1 MSNIHS
7 NFLDDCHMLQSQLC
21 WLLILWDQVG
31 GITVSLQIHGYYQ
44 RILESIPCRCC
55 TLKCLLA
62 ALMWLSLTEQ
72 LTNRSIKTLSCINS
86 CYIHSVVIFVCTDIH
101 IYISLAFGRHMYF
114 MSNYAIPQFLNFYS
128 LLCLKSFNYA

>member
-31 GITVSLQIHGYYQ
+31 SITISLQIHGYYQ
-44 RILESIPCRCC
+44 RISESIPCRCC

-72 LTNRSIKTLSCINS
+72 LTNKSIKTLSCIIS
-86 CYIHSVVIFVCTDIH
+86 CYIHSVVIFVCTYIH
-101 IYISLAFGRHMYF
+101 IYISPAFGRHMYF
-114 MSNYAIPQFLNFYS
+114 MSNYAIPQLLNF
-128 LLCLKSFNYA
+128 